1 MSAEIILLAKYVLA
15 TLAGVPTTLAGIHH
29 KHYPVTDKDLLL
41 VVAFVAA
48 LSPAACSNCILCSL
62 PAKKQHAMSELSLSL
77 CWCAV

>member
-29 KHYPVTDKDLLL
+29 NHPVANKDLLL

-48 LSPAACSNCILCSL
+48 LSPAACSNCLLCSL
-62 PAKKQHAMSELSLSL
+62 PVTKKQHATSELSLSL
-77 CWCAV
+77 C